1 MLKID
6 SHYVKKGRN
15 YRFLLIY
22 ASYPSISGLS
32 KIFKSIEKVRHY
44 EGKST
49 GNGIR
54 CGVEIKKGLDRLP
67 KVRAQKVGF
76 EVLILC
82 RFAGCKFLFRSVKVD
97 PICHKS
103 TRKNVIT
110 K

>member
-1 MLKID
+1 MTRGRSSFLLKID

-49 GNGIR
+49 ERHEIGRSDSWKMGSDAALKSRRGIR
-54 CGVEIKKGLDRLP
+54 PVAKR
-67 KVRAQKVGF
+67 
-76 EVLILC
+76 
-82 RFAGCKFLFRSVKVD
+82 
-97 PICHKS
+97 HKRDS
-103 TRKNVIT
+103 TQWDV
-110 K
+110 